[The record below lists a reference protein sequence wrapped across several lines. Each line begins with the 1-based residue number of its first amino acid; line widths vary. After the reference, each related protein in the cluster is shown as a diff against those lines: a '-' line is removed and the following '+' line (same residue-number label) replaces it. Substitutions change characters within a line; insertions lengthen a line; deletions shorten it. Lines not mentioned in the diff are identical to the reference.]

1 MSEGH
6 DRMNGGDKNARVCE
20 REGGASEC
28 GVLYVRDLTVGG
40 GGERDSE

>member
-1 MSEGH
+1 
-6 DRMNGGDKNARVCE
+6 MNGGDKNARVCE

-28 GVLYVRDLTVGG
+28 GVLCARETVGG